1 MSRREALFALLTRPA
16 FLPLYLRDT
25 GGIRCDENLEAG
37 CLGLDIAERT
47 SAQLLLLLDFNLT
60 GALEA
65 CKGNKRG
72 KMGRAQSL
80 FCAEIPL
87 FCLHQSILATV
98 LPTILFHCIPHQ
110 RFPLSAYTHIL
121 TITFTNTNTKQHE
134 QQKKC
139 NPLSTHHQLSP
150 VNLPSSSRISHHAS
164 RLSFPL
170 FFFFSLSNTTNN
182 NNNNKPTLPHQSFP
196 ART

>member
-1 MSRREALFALLTRPA
+1 MQLCYEDPTNTCSCDTYAHPQSLHWTTSNILHDLMSRREALFALLTRPA
-16 FLPLYLRDT
+16 FLPLYLRDM

-37 CLGLDIAERT
+37 CLGLDSAERT

-98 LPTILFHCIPHQ
+98 LPTMLFHCIPHQ
-110 RFPLSAYTHIL
+110 PFPLSSYKHIP
-121 TITFTNTNTKQHE
+121 TITFTDTDTNTRQHE

-139 NPLSTHHQLSP
+139 NPLPTHHQFSP
-150 VNLPSSSRISHHAS
+150 LNLP
-164 RLSFPL
+164 
-170 FFFFSLSNTTNN
+170 
-182 NNNNKPTLPHQSFP
+182 
-196 ART
+196 